1 MLVLIHSCDVEREKA
16 LVKMVDCEDDVGC
29 PALIYSI

>member
-1 MLVLIHSCDVEREKA
+1 MLREHEIEK
-16 LVKMVDCEDDVGC
+16 LGEMVDCEDDVGC